1 MIKIKSQKELIS
13 LLESNELNVKCF
25 LEEVGKSAPDDYIY
39 IRRLND
45 KKIWAD
51 NKAGF
56 CINCIELTVYSK
68 TVKNRTELCKFVES
82 NFNVS
87 FSFARNGDVFTAMAI
102 LSLIVG
108 DWNG

>member
-1 MIKIKSQKELIS
+1 MNKIENQKKLIS
-13 LLESNELNVKCF
+13 LLKSNDLNADCF
-25 LEEVGKSAPDDYIY
+25 FEDVGKSASDDYIY

-51 NKAGF
+51 NKCGI
-56 CINCIELTVYSK
+56 CINRIELTVYSK
-68 TVKNRTELCKFVES
+68 TVKKRTELCKFVES
-82 NFNVS
+82 NFNAS
-87 FSFARNGDVFTAMAI
+87 FSFARNGDVFTAMTV